1 MDYEG
6 WQMNKVMNI
15 GALVMDERLQSRTEI
30 NEETVSE
37 YAEAILEGADFPP
50 VLVYFDG
57 INYYLTDGYHRLLAH
72 KRAEKVSIL
81 CNVVQGTL
89 RDAVFHS
96 TGVNSAH
103 GMRRTYADKRKA
115 VMTLL
120 DDFEWEGMSNGQ
132 IAKHCRVSP
141 TFVSDLRKGVGKET
155 GDTVK
160 YTSPSGKLMEKKK
173 APGRAPKEPELKEP
187 AKQDQPTDTNDDQN
201 QEAIDML
208 LAENE
213 ELKARVAVVAMEGT
227 PEEKQAAT
235 EMINE
240 LREEL
245 RITKIELNAV
255 KQSRDQYQSENSQL
269 KKQVLSMQRQQKK
282 EQA

>member
-1 MDYEG
+1 
-6 WQMNKVMNI
+6 MNKVMNI
-15 GALVMDERLQSRTEI
+15 GALVLDERLQSRTEI
-30 NEETVSE
+30 NEETVSD
-37 YAEAILEGADFPP
+37 YAEAILEGAEFPP

-57 INYYLTDGYHRLLAH
+57 INYYLTDGYHRLFAH

-81 CNVVQGTL
+81 CKVAQGTL

-96 TGVNSAH
+96 TGVNTDH

-120 DDFEWEGMSNGQ
+120 DDFEWEGMSNSQ

-141 TFVSDLRKGVGKET
+141 TFVSDLRKGVGKDT
-155 GDTVK
+155 GDMVK
-160 YTSPSGKLMEKKK
+160 YTSPSGKVMEKKK
-173 APGRAPKEPELKEP
+173 APGRAAKEPELKGPEITP
-187 AKQDQPTDTNDDQN
+187 PPVQDDQN

-213 ELKARVAVVAMEGT
+213 ELKARVAVAAMEGT

-235 EMINE
+235 ELINE

-245 RITKIELNAV
+245 RITKIELAAV

-269 KKQVLSMQRQQKK
+269 KKQVMSMQRQQKK

>member
-1 MDYEG
+1 
-6 WQMNKVMNI
+6 MNKVMNI

-30 NEETVSE
+30 NEGTVSE

-57 INYYLTDGYHRLLAH
+57 ISYYLTDGYHRLLAH

-96 TGVNSAH
+96 TEVNTDH

-132 IAKHCRVSP
+132 IAKHCHVSS
-141 TFVSDLRKGVGKET
+141 TFVSDLRKGVGKDTSE
-155 GDTVK
+155 TVK
-160 YTSPSGKLMEKKK
+160 YTSPSGKVMEKKK
-173 APGRAPKEPELKEP
+173 APGRAAKEPELKEP
-187 AKQDQPTDTNDDQN
+187 AKQDQPTDTNDHRE
-201 QEAIDML
+201 EAIDFL

-213 ELKARVAVVAMEGT
+213 ELKARVAVVAMDGT

-235 EMINE
+235 ELINE

-245 RITKIELNAV
+245 RITKIELAAV

>member
-1 MDYEG
+1 
-6 WQMNKVMNI
+6 MNKIMNI

-30 NEETVSE
+30 NEGTVSE

-57 INYYLTDGYHRLLAH
+57 ISYYLTDGYHRLLAH

-132 IAKHCRVSP
+132 ISKHCHVSP
-141 TFVSDLRKGVGKET
+141 TFVSDLRKGVGKDT
-155 GDTVK
+155 SDTVK
-160 YTSPSGKLMEKKK
+160 YTSPSGKVMEKKK
-173 APGRAPKEPELKEP
+173 APGRAPKEPELKE
-187 AKQDQPTDTNDDQN
+187 KQDQPTDTNDDQN

-213 ELKARVAVVAMEGT
+213 ELKARVAVAAMEGT
-227 PEEKQAAT
+227 LEEKQAAT
-235 EMINE
+235 EMISE

-245 RITKIELNAV
+245 RITKIELAAV

>member
-1 MDYEG
+1 
-6 WQMNKVMNI
+6 MNKIMNI

-30 NEETVSE
+30 NEGTVSE

-57 INYYLTDGYHRLLAH
+57 ISYYLTDGYHRLLAH

-132 IAKHCRVSP
+132 ISKHCHVSP
-141 TFVSDLRKGVGKET
+141 TFVSDLRKGVGKDT
-155 GDTVK
+155 SDTVK
-160 YTSPSGKLMEKKK
+160 YTSPSGKVMEKKK
-173 APGRAPKEPELKEP
+173 APGRAPKEPELKE
-187 AKQDQPTDTNDDQN
+187 KQDQPTDTNDDQN
-201 QEAIDML
+201 QDAIDFL

-213 ELKARVAVVAMEGT
+213 ELKARVAVAAMEGT

-235 EMINE
+235 ELISE

-245 RITKIELNAV
+245 RITKIELAAV

>member
-1 MDYEG
+1 
-6 WQMNKVMNI
+6 MNKVMNI

-37 YAEAILEGADFPP
+37 YADAIAAGADFPP

-81 CNVVQGTL
+81 CSVVQGTL

-96 TGVNSAH
+96 TGVNTDH
-103 GMRRTYADKRKA
+103 GMRRTHADKRKA

-120 DDFEWEGMSNGQ
+120 DDFEWEGMANGQ
-132 IAKHCRVSP
+132 IAKHCHVSP
-141 TFVSDLRKGVGKET
+141 SFVSELRKGAGKDT

-160 YTSPSGKLMEKKK
+160 YKTPSGKVMEKKK
-173 APGRAPKEPELKEP
+173 AAGRAPKEPELKGPEVTP
-187 AKQDQPTDTNDDQN
+187 PQDNQN

-213 ELKARVAVVAMEGT
+213 ELKARVAVVAMDAS

-235 EMINE
+235 SLIDE

-245 RITKIELNAV
+245 RITKIELAAV
-255 KQSRDQYQSENSQL
+255 KQSRDQYQSENNQMKSQIKMMQRQL
-269 KKQVLSMQRQQKK
+269 KKEQV
-282 EQA
+282 

>member
-1 MDYEG
+1 LDNEG
-6 WQMNKVMNI
+6 KQMNKVMNI

-37 YAEAILEGADFPP
+37 YADAITAGADFPP

-57 INYYLTDGYHRLLAH
+57 INYYLTDGYHRLFAH
-72 KRAEKVSIL
+72 KRAERASIL
-81 CNVVQGTL
+81 CSVVQGTL

-96 TGVNSAH
+96 TGVNTDH
-103 GMRRTYADKRKA
+103 GMRRTHADKRKA

-120 DDFEWEGMSNGQ
+120 DDFEWEGMANGQ
-132 IAKHCRVSP
+132 IAKHCHVSP
-141 TFVSDLRKGVGKET
+141 SFVSDLRKGVGKDT

-160 YTSPSGKLMEKKK
+160 YKTPSGKVMEKKK
-173 APGRAPKEPELKEP
+173 APGRAPKEPELKGPEITP
-187 AKQDQPTDTNDDQN
+187 PQDDQN

-213 ELKARVAVVAMEGT
+213 ELKARVAVVAMDAS

-235 EMINE
+235 SLIDE

-245 RITKIELNAV
+245 RITKIELAAV

-269 KKQVLSMQRQQKK
+269 KSQCAAYQRQLKK
-282 EQA
+282 LQG

>member
-1 MDYEG
+1 
-6 WQMNKVMNI
+6 MNKVMNI

-96 TGVNSAH
+96 TGVNTAH

-141 TFVSDLRKGVGKET
+141 TFVSDLRKGVGKDT

-160 YTSPSGKLMEKKK
+160 YTSPSGKMMEKKK
-173 APGRAPKEPELKEP
+173 APGRAPKEPELKGPEITP
-187 AKQDQPTDTNDDQN
+187 PPPVQDDQN

-235 EMINE
+235 DLINE

-245 RITKIELNAV
+245 RITKIELAAV
-255 KQSRDQYQSENSQL
+255 KQSRDSFQSENKQLISQVKML
-269 KKQVLSMQRQQKK
+269 QRQLSKLEEK
-282 EQA
+282 

>member
-1 MDYEG
+1 
-6 WQMNKVMNI
+6 MNKVMNI
-15 GALVMDERLQSRTEI
+15 AALVMDERLQSRTEV

-37 YAEAILEGADFPP
+37 YAEALLAGADFPP

-81 CNVVQGTL
+81 CDVVQGTM
-89 RDAVFHS
+89 RDAILHS
-96 TGVNSAH
+96 TGVNAKH

-120 DDFEWEGMSNGQ
+120 DDFEWSDWSNSE
-132 IAKHCRVSP
+132 IARRCGVSP
-141 TFVSDLRKGVGKET
+141 TFVSSLRDSGGPS
-155 GDTVK
+155 TVK
-160 YTSPSGKLMEKKK
+160 YKTKDGNVATKAK
-173 APGRAPKEPELKEP
+173 APGRAPKEKEPELKGPEVIP
-187 AKQDQPTDTNDDQN
+187 PHAEKEDHN

-213 ELKARVAVVAMEGT
+213 ELKARVAVAAMEGT
-227 PEEKQAAT
+227 DEEKKAASDL
-235 EMINE
+235 INE

-245 RITKIELNAV
+245 RITKIELAAV

-269 KKQVLSMQRQQKK
+269 KKQVLSMQRQLKK

>member
-1 MDYEG
+1 
-6 WQMNKVMNI
+6 MNKVMNI
-15 GALVMDERLQSRTEI
+15 GALVLDERLQSRTEI
-30 NEETVSE
+30 NEETVSD

-57 INYYLTDGYHRLLAH
+57 INYYLTDGYHRLFAH

-81 CNVVQGTL
+81 CSVVQGTL

-96 TGVNSAH
+96 TGVNTDH

-120 DDFEWEGMSNGQ
+120 DDFEWEGMSNSQ

-141 TFVSDLRKGVGKET
+141 TFVSDLRKGVGKDT

-160 YTSPSGKLMEKKK
+160 YTSPSGKVMEKKK
-173 APGRAPKEPELKEP
+173 APGRAPKEPELKGPEVTP
-187 AKQDQPTDTNDDQN
+187 PPVQDDQN

-235 EMINE
+235 ELINE

-245 RITKIELNAV
+245 RITKIELAAV

-269 KKQVLSMQRQQKK
+269 KSQCAAYQRQLKK
-282 EQA
+282 LQG

>member
-1 MDYEG
+1 
-6 WQMNKVMNI
+6 MNKVMNI

-30 NEETVSE
+30 NEGTVSE
-37 YAEAILEGADFPP
+37 YAEAILDGADFPP

-57 INYYLTDGYHRLLAH
+57 ISYYLTDGYHRLLAH

-81 CNVVQGTL
+81 CSVVQGTL

-96 TGVNSAH
+96 TGVNTDH

-120 DDFEWEGMSNGQ
+120 DDFEWEGMGNGQ
-132 IAKHCRVSP
+132 IAKHCHVSP
-141 TFVSDLRKGVGKET
+141 TFVSDLRKGVGKDT

-160 YTSPSGKLMEKKK
+160 YTSPSGKVMEKKK

>member
-1 MDYEG
+1 
-6 WQMNKVMNI
+6 
-15 GALVMDERLQSRTEI
+15 
-30 NEETVSE
+30 
-37 YAEAILEGADFPP
+37 
-50 VLVYFDG
+50 
-57 INYYLTDGYHRLLAH
+57 
-72 KRAEKVSIL
+72 
-81 CNVVQGTL
+81 
-89 RDAVFHS
+89 
-96 TGVNSAH
+96 
-103 GMRRTYADKRKA
+103 MRRTYADKRKA

-120 DDFEWEGMSNGQ
+120 DDFEWEGMSNSQ

-141 TFVSDLRKGVGKET
+141 TFVSDLRKGVGKDT

-160 YTSPSGKLMEKKK
+160 YTSPSGKVMEKKK
-173 APGRAPKEPELKEP
+173 APGRAAKEPELKEP

-235 EMINE
+235 DLINE

-245 RITKIELNAV
+245 RITKIELAAV

-282 EQA
+282 EQV

>member
-1 MDYEG
+1 
-6 WQMNKVMNI
+6 MNKVLNI
-15 GALVMDERLQSRTEI
+15 GAIVMDERLQSRVEI
-30 NEETVSE
+30 SEEVVAE
-37 YAEAILEGADFPP
+37 YADAIAAGAEFPP
-50 VLVYFDG
+50 VLVYFDS
-57 INYYLTDGYHRLLAH
+57 INYFLTDGYHRLLAH

-81 CNVVQGTL
+81 CDVLPGSIT
-89 RDAVFHS
+89 DAIFHS
-96 TGVNSAH
+96 TGVNARH

-120 DDFEWEGMSNGQ
+120 DDFEWERMSNTD
-132 IAKHCRVSP
+132 IAKHCHVSP
-141 TFVSDLRKGVGKET
+141 SFVSDLRKSVGKDT

-160 YTSPSGKLMEKKK
+160 YKTSTGKVMEKKK
-173 APGRAPKEPELKEP
+173 APGRAPKEPELKGPEITP
-187 AKQDQPTDTNDDQN
+187 PPPVQDDQN

-227 PEEKQAAT
+227 PEEKQAAGDL
-235 EMINE
+235 INE

-245 RITKIELNAV
+245 RITKIELAAV

-269 KKQVLSMQRQQKK
+269 KKQVLSMQRQLKK

>member
-1 MDYEG
+1 
-6 WQMNKVMNI
+6 MNKVMNI

-37 YAEAILEGADFPP
+37 YADAITAGSDFPP

-89 RDAVFHS
+89 RDAIFHS
-96 TGVNSAH
+96 TGVNTDH
-103 GMRRTYADKRKA
+103 GMRRTHADKRKA

-120 DDFEWEGMSNGQ
+120 DDFEWEGMGNGQ
-132 IAKHCRVSP
+132 IAKHCHVSP
-141 TFVSDLRKGVGKET
+141 SFVSELRKGVGKDT
-155 GDTVK
+155 GETVK
-160 YTSPSGKLMEKKK
+160 YKTPSGKMMEKKK

-187 AKQDQPTDTNDDQN
+187 AAPEHKEDDQN

-235 EMINE
+235 SLIEE
-240 LREEL
+240 LREDL
-245 RITKIELNAV
+245 RITKIELAAV

-269 KKQVLSMQRQQKK
+269 KKQVLSMQRQLKK
-282 EQA
+282 AD

>member
-1 MDYEG
+1 
-6 WQMNKVMNI
+6 MNKVMNI

-30 NEETVSE
+30 NENTVSE

-57 INYYLTDGYHRLLAH
+57 ISYYLTDGYHRLLAH

-96 TGVNSAH
+96 TGVNTAH

-120 DDFEWEGMSNGQ
+120 DDFEWEGMGNGQ
-132 IAKHCRVSP
+132 IAKHCHVSP
-141 TFVSDLRKGVGKET
+141 TFVSDLRKGVGKDT

-160 YTSPSGKLMEKKK
+160 YTSPSGKMMEKKK
-173 APGRAPKEPELKEP
+173 APGRAPKEPELKGPEITPPP
-187 AKQDQPTDTNDDQN
+187 AQDDQN

-245 RITKIELNAV
+245 RITKIELAAV

>member
-1 MDYEG
+1 
-6 WQMNKVMNI
+6 MNKIMNI
-15 GALVMDERLQSRTEI
+15 GALVLDERLQSRTEI
-30 NEETVSE
+30 NEETVSD

-57 INYYLTDGYHRLLAH
+57 INYYLTDGYHRLFAH

-96 TGVNSAH
+96 TGVNTDH

-120 DDFEWEGMSNGQ
+120 DDFEWEGMSNSQ

-141 TFVSDLRKGVGKET
+141 TFVSDLRKGVGKDT

-160 YTSPSGKLMEKKK
+160 YTSPSGKVMEKKK
-173 APGRAPKEPELKEP
+173 ASGRPAKEPELKGPEVTP
-187 AKQDQPTDTNDDQN
+187 PVQDDQN

-213 ELKARVAVVAMEGT
+213 ELRARVAVVAMDGT

-235 EMINE
+235 EMISE

-245 RITKIELNAV
+245 RITKIELAAV

>member
-1 MDYEG
+1 
-6 WQMNKVMNI
+6 MNKVLNI
-15 GALVMDERLQSRTEI
+15 GAIVMDERLQSRVEI
-30 NEETVSE
+30 SEDVVAE
-37 YAEAILEGADFPP
+37 YADAIAAGAEFPP
-50 VLVYFDG
+50 VLIFFDS

-81 CNVVQGTL
+81 CDVRPGSIT
-89 RDAVFHS
+89 DAIFHS
-96 TGVNSAH
+96 TGVNTSH

-120 DDFEWEGMSNGQ
+120 DDFEWERMSNTE
-132 IAKHCRVSP
+132 IAKHCHVSP
-141 TFVSDLRKGVGKET
+141 SFVSDLRKGAGKDT

-160 YTSPSGKLMEKKK
+160 YKTSTGKVMEKKK
-173 APGRAPKEPELKEP
+173 APGRAPKEPELKGPEITPP
-187 AKQDQPTDTNDDQN
+187 AQEDQN

-235 EMINE
+235 ALIDE
-240 LREEL
+240 LREDL
-245 RITKIELNAV
+245 RITKIELAAV

-269 KKQVLSMQRQQKK
+269 KKQVLSMQRQLKK